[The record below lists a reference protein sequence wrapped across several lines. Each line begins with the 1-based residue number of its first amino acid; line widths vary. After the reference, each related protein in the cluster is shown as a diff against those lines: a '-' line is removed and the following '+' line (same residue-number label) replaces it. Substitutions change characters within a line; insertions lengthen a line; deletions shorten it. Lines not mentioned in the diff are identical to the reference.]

1 LLISL
6 FFLGDFPAI
15 SGEDGDFLW
24 DEQVFLMVD
33 HLDQQLL
40 LVQLQERHTWNH
52 DRVFAHQ
59 APAPGLLVDGR
70 LGGIIPQKLLED
82 PHDMSGTGPFL
93 LRSMATFITI

>member
-1 LLISL
+1 
-6 FFLGDFPAI
+6 
-15 SGEDGDFLW
+15 
-24 DEQVFLMVD
+24 MVD

-59 APAPGLLVDGR
+59 ALRGR

-82 PHDMSGTGPFL
+82 PHDMSGTGVFSAIYGNL
-93 LRSMATFITI
+93 HHHLKRLKCGF